1 MAYYNIGE
9 HSKAMEF
16 LLNSLADTSS
26 DEGILHY
33 QRAIRYYSDKLDQT
47 W

>member
-1 MAYYNIGE
+1 MAYYNIRE
-9 HSKAMEF
+9 YSKAMEL

-26 DEGILHY
+26 DEGILSY
-33 QRAIRYYSDKLDQT
+33 QRAIRFYSDKLDQT